1 MALRWVGPP
10 PTKSELRV
18 IRRMAAR
25 GELPR
30 DATLSRAFMSKKQ
43 IARTAHAYKSFHW
56 GEGPKKLTRAKLP
69 SFTGGLFELGK
80 LRAVEYEASKG
91 GERAVWV
98 HKFSKPYP
106 SLTGTARGKLGPI
119 LGGGAFITERG
130 IER

>member
-1 MALRWVGPP
+1 
-10 PTKSELRV
+10 
-18 IRRMAAR
+18 MAAR

-30 DATLSRAFMSKKQ
+30 NATLSRAYMSKAE
-43 IARTAHAYKSFHW
+43 IARTAHAYKAFHW
-56 GEGPKKLTRAKLP
+56 GEKPKRLTRTRLP
-69 SFTGGLFELGK
+69 AYAGGLFELGK
-80 LRAVEYEASKG
+80 LRAVEYEATKG